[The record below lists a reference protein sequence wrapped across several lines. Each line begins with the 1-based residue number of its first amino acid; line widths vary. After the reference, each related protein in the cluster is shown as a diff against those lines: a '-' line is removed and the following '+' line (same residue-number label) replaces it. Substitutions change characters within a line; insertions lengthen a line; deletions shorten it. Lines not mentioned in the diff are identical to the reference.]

1 MRAWILSFVLCAV
14 CLDAGLAAQPSYPSS
29 YRAYAGERG
38 EQETPAS
45 VSPPQLQDVTFKQR
59 LNEKLP
65 LDATFTDENGRA
77 VKLGDYFGQKP
88 VVLAFVY
95 FECPMLCT
103 QVLNGLTGALETLS
117 LNAGTDFDVIA
128 LSFDPRETPKLAKA
142 KKIAYMGRYGRPGTE
157 QGWHFLTGSQEQI
170 ARVTDAVGFRYTYDE
185 ALGQFAHGALVTVL
199 TPDARVSRYLYGID
213 YGGRDLRFALVEA
226 SDGKVGTPVDRALLY
241 CYHWDPTTGRYGFVV
256 MNVLRG
262 AGILTVLG
270 FGTFIVMSLRRERR
284 AARAGARS

>member
-1 MRAWILSFVLCAV
+1 MKQLFLAL
-14 CLDAGLAAQPSYPSS
+14 GLVAAAATGAAAQGFYS
-29 YRAYAGERG
+29 
-38 EQETPAS
+38 
-45 VSPPQLQDVTFKQR
+45 SPPTPDPATERPAALKDVRIDQK
-59 LNEKLP
+59 LNQQLP
-65 LDATFTDENGRA
+65 LDASFKDADGNDVT
-77 VKLGDYFGQKP
+77 LGQYFGTGRP
-88 VVLAFVY
+88 VVLALVY

>member
-1 MRAWILSFVLCAV
+1 MKQLVRTAALMFVLSAS
-14 CLDAGLAAQPSYPSS
+14 LAAQEPVRPPTD
-29 YRAYAGERG
+29 RLREAVPPAGAMP
-38 EQETPAS
+38 TL
-45 VSPPQLQDVTFKQR
+45 LQDIGLDQK
-59 LNEKLP
+59 LNARLP
-65 LDATFTDENGRA
+65 LSLAFVDEAGRP
-77 VKLGDYFGQKP
+77 VTLGDYFGKRP
-88 VVLAFVY
+88 VILALVY
-95 FECPMLCT
+95 YECPMLCT